1 MEQVPCHS
9 KVVLR
14 ALTYESRP
22 SGLAAR
28 AFRGNRHAGKA
39 MADRTFRS
47 PEQETPVI
55 PTAPYEEPIFN
66 VPRVVVAVLAAL
78 VLVHVGRGFL
88 SADDDLWLVLAAA
101 FIPGRYGPAGLE
113 LPGGEG
119 ALFTSPFTHMLM
131 HGDWVHLGF
140 NAAWLLAF
148 GGAIAE
154 RTGPLRFLAFFTL
167 CGLGGAFAFY
177 LANTGLMQPMIGASG
192 AISGLMGAVMRFL
205 FPAMDSGG
213 FRRLRDAPRTVRLM
227 TLGEALTDRRILV
240 ASAILI
246 LLNVMT
252 IVGFGVAQNG
262 AGIAWEAH
270 IGGYLVGIFTYGLFD
285 NASRSEDDPQPKFN

>member
-1 MEQVPCHS
+1 M
-9 KVVLR
+9 
-14 ALTYESRP
+14 
-22 SGLAAR
+22 
-28 AFRGNRHAGKA
+28 
-39 MADRTFRS
+39 
-47 PEQETPVI
+47 I

-66 VPRVVVAVLAAL
+66 VPRVVVAVLATL
-78 VLVHVGRGFL
+78 VLVHIGRGLL

-101 FIPGRYGPAGLE
+101 FIPGRYGPAGVE
-113 LPGGEG
+113 LPGGEA

-167 CGLGGAFAFY
+167 CGLGGALAFY
-177 LANTGLMQPMIGASG
+177 VANVGLMQPMIGASG

-205 FPAMDSGG
+205 FPAMESGG
-213 FRRLRDAPRTVRLM
+213 FRRLRDAPRSIPLM
-227 TLGEALTDRRILV
+227 TLREALSDRRILGV
-240 ASAILI
+240 SAVLI

-252 IVGFGVAQNG
+252 VIGFGVAQSG

-285 NASRSEDDPQPKFN
+285 NVSPAKDDPQLNFD